1 MYIFSNLL
9 LAQVSNARDM
19 NTLPNERLM
28 SKCIINPKENE
39 DTHPITFENQA
50 PKVRVA

>member
-9 LAQVSNARDM
+9 LVQVSNARAM
-19 NTLPNERLM
+19 NVLPNERLM
-28 SKCIINPKENE
+28 LKCIIKTKENE
-39 DTHPITFENQA
+39 DTHPITFKNQA